1 MGRGS
6 TLTAFALAAGMLTH
20 GSGCLTPE
28 PNKLQTKKPD
38 VTQLGVLPPPQEIMK
53 PVSAV
58 TTPGGA
64 VIPAGG
70 VQPATPT
77 ATGPLSGMSASPLT
91 KLAARFEK
99 KVPVSDMAVAWQTR
113 IAYLPDPSRN
123 GAPGPGLV
131 GQMFLYGGP
140 KLNFIDADG
149 TLTVDMIDETPRP
162 AGQKAATPERWQFN
176 KEMLLKLRA
185 MDETFGMSYV
195 LFLPWPAYKPDIT
208 KVRIA
213 ARYDSDSG
221 QTVYSPASVIS
232 IDKTPRGTPVW
243 DGTSRST
250 PLVPGAVINPLPMSG
265 GTPNM
270 LPNSLTPS
278 VPVPG
283 SYGAIPLGG
292 PQPISSGSPA
302 PSTSLTPPTSPMP
315 LSPVGPG
322 NRPATPGGPS
332 GTMPFGAGPIAP
344 TPPAGLEPFAITVGN
359 R

>member
-6 TLTAFALAAGMLTH
+6 TLTAFVLAAGMLTL

-28 PNKLQTKKPD
+28 MNKLQTKKFD
-38 VTQLGVLPPPQEIMK
+38 VTRLGVLPAPQEIMK

-58 TTPGGA
+58 ATPSGP
-64 VIPAGG
+64 VIPASGI
-70 VQPATPT
+70 QPATPT
-77 ATGPLSGMSASPLT
+77 VTGPLSGMNASLT
-91 KLAARFEK
+91 KLTSRFEK
-99 KVPVSDMAVAWQTR
+99 KVSVSDMAVAWQTR

-140 KLNFIDADG
+140 KLNFVDADG
-149 TLTVDMIDETPRP
+149 TLTVDLIDETPRP
-162 AGQKAATPERWQFN
+162 PGQMAATPERWQFN

-195 LFLPWPAYKPDIT
+195 LFLPWPAYKSDIT

-213 ARYDSDSG
+213 ARYDPDNG
-221 QTVYSPASVIS
+221 HPIYSPPSVIS

-250 PLVPGAVINPLPMSG
+250 PLVPGAVITPLPMSG
-265 GTPNM
+265 GTPPNV

-283 SYGAIPLGG
+283 SHGAIPLGG
-292 PQPISSGSPA
+292 PQPISSGVSMSSP
-302 PSTSLTPPTSPMP
+302 PPSLTPPASSVPISPVSPRANVPGATMP
-315 LSPVGPG
+315 LGVSPIP
-322 NRPATPGGPS
+322 PP
-332 GTMPFGAGPIAP
+332 M
-344 TPPAGLEPFAITVGN
+344 PPAGLEPFAITVGN